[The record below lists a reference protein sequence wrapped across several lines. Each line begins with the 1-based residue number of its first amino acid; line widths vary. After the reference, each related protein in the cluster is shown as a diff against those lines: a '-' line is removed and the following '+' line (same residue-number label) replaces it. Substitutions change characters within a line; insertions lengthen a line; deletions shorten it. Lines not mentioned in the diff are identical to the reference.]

1 VGQCIDANTGDIIW
15 KKRLAGSYSASPF
28 VVADEVFFTS
38 REGVTTVLKT
48 DGSSEVVRQNQL
60 EARLMA
66 TPVVLDRQLLIRG
79 DEHLYSI
86 E

>member
-1 VGQCIDANTGDIIW
+1 
-15 KKRLAGSYSASPF
+15 